1 MLIAIAGPSTIG
13 KDRMWTKVAEGL
25 GFNYETPYT
34 TRPKRFDESPDQEY
48 HFVSIEQFQSMIRT
62 NQITEWDYVLKN
74 YYGTGITLRERIL
87 SREDLVLP
95 VLGRMALRLK
105 RAFPTETRSVMLTTS
120 DALTLD
126 RRLHERGY
134 RDDDLVL
141 RKNHAEE
148 EALHAPLF
156 DFVVPD
162 ADILQLAEITRV
174 LHEIIS
180 TR

>member
-25 GFNYETPYT
+25 GFSYEVPYT
-34 TRPKRFDESPDQEY
+34 TRPKRFDESPGQEY
-48 HFVSIEQFQSMIRT
+48 NFVSIEQFQSLIRA
-62 NQITEWDYVLKN
+62 NQLTEWDYVLRN
-74 YYGTGITLRERIL
+74 YYGTGLTLRQRIL
-87 SREDLVLP
+87 EGEDLVIP

-105 RAFPTETRSVMLTTS
+105 RAFPVQVRTVMLTTS
-120 DALTLD
+120 DWSTLD
-126 RRLHERGY
+126 RRLHDRGY

-141 RKNHAEE
+141 RKAHAEE
-148 EALHAPLF
+148 EALHAPLV

-162 ADILQLAEITRV
+162 ADILQLAEVTRV

-180 TR
+180 TK